1 MPGTHANQKSRSR
14 TARSA
19 PRYFTISDV
28 ADSLTVST
36 RTVRRWIDTGVLVT
50 HRFGGVVRVAE
61 HDLRAFLA
69 QHRAGRVSD
78 AT

>member
-36 RTVRRWIDTGVLVT
+36 RTVRRWIDRRLLIA
-50 HRFGGVVRVAE
+50 HRIGGTIRIAE
-61 HDLRAFLA
+61 ADLKAFLNSY
-69 QHRAGRVSD
+69 RD
-78 AT
+78 A